1 MIFITGCNGLVGSFI
16 ARRLLA
22 AGHSV
27 RALRRKDSNLHY
39 LDDIKDQIEWVEGD
53 ILDVSRLYEVMK
65 GATQV
70 IHSAALVSFT
80 PKTKDLMYKVNI
92 EGTANVV
99 NIGLELGIEKLV
111 FISSVA
117 ALGRKKNA
125 EVIDENSQWEDSK
138 FNTHYAQTK
147 YLAEME
153 VWRGH
158 VEGLKSVVVN
168 PSLILGPSPWER
180 SSTQLFKYVWDQKRF
195 YAKGSLNYVDVRDVA
210 EVVYQLLVGD
220 YAGERY
226 ILNAGNVS
234 FKELFEKVAAVFK
247 KRAPHIKVTPL
258 IAALAWRGALLQSF
272 FTRKPPFISKET
284 AYMSQKHFY
293 YKNNKILN
301 TLDFEFRPL
310 QESIT
315 WACEQLAAHNDLN
328 VPQ

>member
-1 MIFITGCNGLVGSFI
+1 MIFITGCSGLVGSFI

-39 LDDIKDQIEWVEGD
+39 LTDIKDQIEWVEGD
-53 ILDVSRLYEVMK
+53 VLDVSRLYDVMQ
-65 GATQV
+65 GAKQV

-99 NIGLELGIEKLV
+99 NISLELGVDKLV

-117 ALGRKKNA
+117 ALGRRKNT
-125 EVIDENSQWEDSK
+125 EVIDEKAQWEPSK

-158 VEGLKSVVVN
+158 VEGLNSIVVN

-180 SSTQLFKYVWDQKRF
+180 SSTQLFKYVWDEKKF
-195 YAKGSLNYVDVRDVA
+195 YAAGSLNYVDVRDVA
-210 EVVYQLLVGD
+210 EIVYQLFVGEHT
-220 YAGERY
+220 GERY
-226 ILNAGNVS
+226 IVNAGNIS
-234 FKELFEKVAAVFK
+234 FKELFEKIAKTFN
-247 KRAPHIKVTPL
+247 KRAPYIKVTPL
-258 IAALAWRGALLQSF
+258 IAAFAWRGALLQSF

-293 YKNNKILN
+293 YKNNKIIDTLN
-301 TLDFEFRPL
+301 FKFKPL
-310 QESIT
+310 QESID
-315 WACEQLAAHNDLN
+315 WACTELAQYNHLS
-328 VPQ
+328 V